1 VYDLESVSLAGDI
14 RLNFFSKTARRG
26 DLVDNFGIDNNL
38 PSNPFVFTLE
48 AGSHPKYLG
57 TLLVYSSDSN
67 PIPGNRQLIHNEKGV
82 FHEVKVLTTGSLRLG
97 EGTSVGR
104 VNTAGAGTG
113 SHKGTFHGR
122 GIAAARR
129 QDTEQRGK
137 GKRER
142 KG

>member
-1 VYDLESVSLAGDI
+1 VNIHG
-14 RLNFFSKTARRG
+14 F
-26 DLVDNFGIDNNL
+26 LVAIDTQHYERKFQ
-38 PSNPFVFTLE
+38 PT
-48 AGSHPKYLG
+48 G
-57 TLLVYSSDSN
+57 TVEH
-67 PIPGNRQLIHNEKGV
+67 HNSG
-82 FHEVKVLTTGSLRLG
+82 FNASM
-97 EGTSVGR
+97 GR

-129 QDTEQRGK
+129 QDTEQRRK